1 LIKFTI
7 IRFLERQELYSFEG
21 GSRRKRFVRS
31 GFVEREKMTHPATG
45 GHTTRYGRVRGMI
58 RDLDIFSFEEP
69 AEHRCIRTHRVSFG
83 TDQNII
89 FKYGRFHICLT
100 LYVRPESYV

>member
-1 LIKFTI
+1 MREGAGEKG
-7 IRFLERQELYSFEG
+7 SFAQDLW
-21 GSRRKRFVRS
+21 K
-31 GFVEREKMTHPATG
+31 EKMTHPATG

-83 TDQNII
+83 TDQNRI
-89 FKYGRFHICLT
+89 FQ
-100 LYVRPESYV
+100 VW